1 MADIRNLLRQQWEQR
16 GASRELARSSAG
28 TLVLRGGAMG
38 LGFVST
44 VILSRSLGASGYG
57 TYAWA
62 LAWAILLQLVGTL
75 GLDSLT
81 LREFAAQQATS
92 AWSSMRG
99 LLLFGP
105 VVVLIVSLV
114 ITVAAIIAGFVFI
127 GPTQRPAFLIAVSTI
142 PVLALSTVREGGLN
156 GLGRVITSRTPE
168 DLLRP
173 TAFIILLIIAWGL
186 VGVEKSPALAMI
198 CQGIAVLISFVVGW
212 VLLSKALPREVF
224 SSTPTTAVRLWIRQG
239 IPLMLIRGIAT
250 LLSQIDVILVGI
262 LRDPTQVALYA
273 TATRLA
279 SVVGIAEFSVNAAFL
294 PVASRMF
301 AVGDIG
307 RLRAGAPLVAL
318 GGVILS
324 AIIAAPII
332 IFATPLLRVFGSAFS
347 GDAFTVRVLCLSFV
361 VSAIWG
367 QSVGLLTMTRH
378 GRQVVIGN
386 GLALAANVT
395 LNIALIPLYGARGA
409 AIAWLLST
417 IVSNAVLSHLL
428 KRVLG
433 ITATPLALIPIY
445 LRNRHES

>member
-1 MADIRNLLRQQWEQR
+1 
-16 GASRELARSSAG
+16 
-28 TLVLRGGAMG
+28 MG

-62 LAWAILLQLVGTL
+62 LAWAVLLQLVGSL

-99 LLLFGP
+99 LLQFGP
-105 VVVLIVSLV
+105 AVVLVVSLV
-114 ITVAAIIAGFVFI
+114 ITFAAIVAGFAFI
-127 GPTQRPAFLIAVSTI
+127 GPAQRPAFLIAVSTV
-142 PVLALSTVREGGLN
+142 PVLALSTLREGGLN
-156 GLGRVITSRTPE
+156 GLGRVVTSRIPE

-173 TAFIILLIIAWGL
+173 TSFIILLIIAWHLGSI
-186 VGVEKSPALAMI
+186 EKSPASAMI
-198 CQGIAVLISFVVGW
+198 CQGISVLFALVIGW

-224 SSTPTTAVRLWIRQG
+224 SSKPKTAVGSWIRQAL
-239 IPLMLIRGIAT
+239 PLMLIRGIFT
-250 LLSQIDVILVGI
+250 LLGQIDVILVGI
-262 LRDPTQVALYA
+262 LRGPTQVALYA

-301 AVGDIG
+301 AVGNIE
-307 RLRAGAPLVAL
+307 RLRTGAPLVAL

-324 AIIAAPII
+324 AILAAPFI
-332 IFATPLLRVFGSAFS
+332 IFAPYLVNIFGKAFS
-347 GDAFTVRVLCLSFV
+347 GDAFAVRVLCLSFV
-361 VSAIWG
+361 VSAIGG
-367 QSVGLLTMTRH
+367 QNAGLLTMTRH

-386 GLALAANVT
+386 GLALAANVA
-395 LNIALIPLYGARGA
+395 LNLALIPLYGARGA
-409 AIAWLLST
+409 AVAWLLTT
-417 IVSNAVLSHLL
+417 IVSNIILSYLM

-433 ITATPLALIPIY
+433 MTATPLSLIPI
-445 LRNRHES
+445 RFRQRRKN